1 VKRLLFAGLIV
12 MVAAGCKKTPSAPPA
27 NASAPGAPAA
37 APPGVPA
44 MPKPL
49 PAQMPDVIARVNG
62 DKVERWELE
71 TAIKGVEGR
80 AGSPIPPERRDE
92 IVRGLI
98 DQLVAFHVLA
108 QEAHAR
114 KMDATDVEVAER
126 VGQFKGGFPD
136 EQAFQQAL
144 TAQGMTLDQLRQQ
157 TKMGLQVSK
166 VLDAEVNSKVT
177 VQDTDVEKFYKENTE
192 RFKQGETLHASTF

>member
-1 VKRLLFAGLIV
+1 MKRLLFAGLIV

-71 TAIKGVEGR
+71 TAIKGVEVVV
-80 AGSPIPPERRDE
+80 GSHRPDE
-92 IVRGLI
+92 EMTR
-98 DQLVAFHVLA
+98 H
-108 QEAHAR
+108 AHA
-114 KMDATDVEVAER
+114 
-126 VGQFKGGFPD
+126 
-136 EQAFQQAL
+136 L
-144 TAQGMTLDQLRQQ
+144 
-157 TKMGLQVSK
+157 
-166 VLDAEVNSKVT
+166 
-177 VQDTDVEKFYKENTE
+177 
-192 RFKQGETLHASTF
+192 